1 MRVPASFL
9 IAAII
14 LPTAGLAQPVTA
26 RAIAAR
32 ANQAVVAITATM
44 PNGDRAT
51 GTGFFVKANGTF
63 ITNYH
68 VVEGASSLT
77 VELPTREI
85 FRTIYFLGADSD
97 HDLAILRVPVASP
110 GVLDLGSDAALEVG
124 DALYAMSNPLG
135 LDRTFSEGILSSK
148 RLERGVQLLQITVP
162 ISHGSSGGPI
172 MDGSGKVVGVATLVT
187 RQGQALNWA
196 VPVRYVAPLLEL
208 AGSPRIFSLALVPN
222 RPGLIDDESAT
233 PAQTTEGT
241 AAAGST
247 AADLDAAMRL
257 GINRMVAAISAQYP
271 IKLTHD
277 IGTGSLR
284 AHQTRIMPVTL
295 DEGVTYKVI
304 GTCDRDCTDLDL
316 ELRLLDGTVVSSDV
330 KTDDY
335 PMVTV
340 TPSRGGK
347 FNIVVS
353 MAACSVEPCWFGVGV
368 VTKR

>member
-1 MRVPASFL
+1 
-9 IAAII
+9 
-14 LPTAGLAQPVTA
+14 
-26 RAIAAR
+26 
-32 ANQAVVAITATM
+32 
-44 PNGDRAT
+44 
-51 GTGFFVKANGTF
+51 
-63 ITNYH
+63 
-68 VVEGASSLT
+68 
-77 VELPTREI
+77 
-85 FRTIYFLGADSD
+85 
-97 HDLAILRVPVASP
+97 
-110 GVLDLGSDAALEVG
+110 
-124 DALYAMSNPLG
+124 
-135 LDRTFSEGILSSK
+135 
-148 RLERGVQLLQITVP
+148 
-162 ISHGSSGGPI
+162 